1 MFVFD
6 LTHDRMASDPVAMV
20 SDVQQAVILD
30 EGRYAQAAR
39 KIGLS
44 PREFGLFE
52 SRVLLGDVHRTTL
65 PTRIDAMAGMHRGR
79 VYAVRNVRVRAGQ
92 IAYVVVLPG
101 KRVYVPVVCGN
112 LSVVHSPRVVRR
124 VLHAA
129 PRRLPRG
136 LVPTSSSLAAVT
148 TVPMQPPQAL
158 PVIAP
163 ELAPAAPAA
172 AAPLA
177 AGGAHRFFAIPFFTW
192 LAGSI
197 GSVIGESGE
206 GGGGGG
212 APPLPPCSAGTTSDA
227 GACNL

>member
-129 PRRLPRG
+129 PRRLDRVGDRG
-136 LVPTSSSLAAVT
+136 KRRGRRRWRC
-148 TVPMQPPQAL
+148 
-158 PVIAP
+158 
-163 ELAPAAPAA
+163 PAAPAVQRRHDERRRR
-172 AAPLA
+172 LQS
-177 AGGAHRFFAIPFFTW
+177 
-192 LAGSI
+192 L
-197 GSVIGESGE
+197 
-206 GGGGGG
+206 
-212 APPLPPCSAGTTSDA
+212 SARSR
-227 GACNL
+227 